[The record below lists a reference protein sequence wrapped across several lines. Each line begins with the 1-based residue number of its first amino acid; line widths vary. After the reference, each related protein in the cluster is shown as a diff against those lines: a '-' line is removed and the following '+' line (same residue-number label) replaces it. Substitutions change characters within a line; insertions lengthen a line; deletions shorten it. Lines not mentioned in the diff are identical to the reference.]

1 MKFDILFILLL
12 LVGCSSADRIGGNLS
27 LKEIIP
33 DKVNGWVQDGD
44 IEKYDH
50 ETIFRYMDGAGE
62 IYRMYDYREME
73 VLGLSK
79 SDQSEIK
86 IEMFDMGTP
95 EDAFGVF
102 SHMREGDEA
111 GVGEGSEYRKG
122 LLCFWQGKYFF
133 CIISELGTEETKPII
148 FELARIITDFYEPSN
163 IKPKILNILPEE
175 DLNKKSV
182 RYFHLPSSL
191 NYHYFVSDQNIL
203 NLNSE
208 TDAVLARYGESY
220 CYLLFVKYPDSDE
233 AEKAFANF
241 QSVYLP
247 EGGRLEMSQFEENKW
262 LTSALL
268 ENHIIIIFD
277 APTETFAKK
286 LKQNVLEKL
295 MVK

>member
-1 MKFDILFILLL
+1 M
-12 LVGCSSADRIGGNLS
+12 
-27 LKEIIP
+27 KEIIP
-33 DKVNGWVQDGD
+33 GEVNGWVQDGD

-50 ETIFRYMDGAGE
+50 ETIFRYMNGAGE

-73 VLGLSK
+73 VLRLVK
-79 SDQSEIK
+79 SDQSLIK

-95 EDAFGVF
+95 KDAFGVF
-102 SHMREGDEA
+102 SHTREGDEA
-111 GVGEGSEYRKG
+111 GVGEGSEYRNG

-148 FELARIITDFYEPSN
+148 FELARIITNFYEPSN
-163 IKPKILNILPEE
+163 TKPEILNVLPEE
-175 DLNKKSV
+175 SLNKKSV
-182 RYFHLPSSL
+182 RYFNLPSSL

-220 CYLLFVKYPDSDE
+220 CYLLSVKYPDSNK

-247 EGGRLEMSQFEENKW
+247 EGERLEMSQFDENKW
-262 LTSALL
+262 FTSTLR
-268 ENHIIIIFD
+268 ENYIVIIFD
-277 APTETFAKK
+277 APTETFAKR
-286 LKQNVLEKL
+286 LKQNVLEKIIL
-295 MVK
+295 K